1 MCSEVRRGTP
11 SFCQTT
17 RLHANSFHFFGGG
30 QPAEE
35 ISIISG
41 RGWGWGRSQWGR
53 NIGRLGASEAETGE
67 GGGGHGRRS
76 EASLQGKR
84 DQQLFSLSWR
94 RARARAQSR
103 LLSRKSRVH
112 IGIWP
117 TFSSEGLAVSSQ
129 FHRDKS
135 GLRSSRTSRAERW
148 SSADDLGLFRLCL
161 CKGTRKRAR
170 CKRLRGVS

>member
-1 MCSEVRRGTP
+1 MPILSI
-11 SFCQTT
+11 
-17 RLHANSFHFFGGG
+17 FFGGG

-35 ISIISG
+35 ISIIIG
-41 RGWGWGRSQWGR
+41 RGWGCGRSQRGR
-53 NIGRLGASEAETGE
+53 NIGRLRASEAETGE

-76 EASLQGKR
+76 EALLQGKR

-94 RARARAQSR
+94 RARAQSR

-112 IGIWP
+112 TGIWP

-135 GLRSSRTSRAERW
+135 GLRSSRTSRAEPSRAERW